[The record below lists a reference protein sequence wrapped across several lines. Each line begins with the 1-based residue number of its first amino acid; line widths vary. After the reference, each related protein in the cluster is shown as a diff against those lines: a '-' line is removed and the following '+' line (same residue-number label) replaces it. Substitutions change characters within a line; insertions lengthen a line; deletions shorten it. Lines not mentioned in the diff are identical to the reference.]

1 MIFKDREIEDIM
13 LDGVDHNDAPDY
25 CDAFICGATWSD
37 SGEELNDKELDELNN
52 DSDLVYELVVESL
65 Y

>member
-25 CDAFICGATWSD
+25 CDAFIYGATWSD